1 MKATIGSDHSVT
13 TQVDLIRIG
22 SDDADA
28 EALVGMAK
36 EPGERYGTCQE
47 MIAAAASA
55 LSLPEMAEHE
65 TTAGGGVAA
74 FDRTRTMW
82 AQPPRRR

>member
-1 MKATIGSDHSVT
+1 MRATIGSDHSVT
-13 TQVDLIRIG
+13 TQVDLIRVG

-55 LSLPEMAEHE
+55 LSLSEMAEHG
-65 TTAGGGVAA
+65 TMAGGGVAA
-74 FDRTRTMW
+74 CDRTRTMW

>member
-1 MKATIGSDHSVT
+1 MRATIGSDHSVT
-13 TQVDLIRIG
+13 TQVDLIRVG

-55 LSLPEMAEHE
+55 LSLPEMAEHG